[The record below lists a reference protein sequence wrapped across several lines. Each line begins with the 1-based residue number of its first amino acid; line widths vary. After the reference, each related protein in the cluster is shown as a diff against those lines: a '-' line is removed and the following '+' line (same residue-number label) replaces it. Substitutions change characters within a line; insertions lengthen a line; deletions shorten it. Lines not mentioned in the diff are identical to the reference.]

1 MVRLTRHNAARCESL
16 ALELTVARPGA
27 HGTAATTCGAF
38 IESGRPTEGG
48 HAMAALAIFFT
59 HSSGTLSVTV
69 TTTGGNHDGPCQ
81 RALTVANNVAIDIM
95 ACADK
100 PSDAA
105 VTIAHQIAAKAAAV

>member
-38 IESGRPTEGG
+38 IESGWPTEGG

-59 HSSGTLSVTV
+59 HSSGTLSE
-69 TTTGGNHDGPCQ
+69 
-81 RALTVANNVAIDIM
+81 
-95 ACADK
+95 
-100 PSDAA
+100 DA
-105 VTIAHQIAAKAAAV
+105 QQPR